1 VRPASFVPVIGAISP
16 GEAYSVPG
24 LEETISYWTEGTRP
38 AEEWLDQRDGRWG
51 TAGFVMRRGEETLG
65 FVVYG
70 QREHLPRA
78 GRFPLGPL
86 EEDAV
91 LLAYVG
97 GDPRT
102 RRRLLVRML
111 RDLRHRG
118 VGRVEAITSD
128 RGLPH
133 HVPTPVLL
141 ESGWRP
147 VRRAPYRRSYYT
159 LMRTDLGSAVEVGE
173 MARALI
179 GRVKLPALKKSVP
192 APGGALS
199 HMSRMSRVPRA
210 AGTRGGR

>member
-1 VRPASFVPVIGAISP
+1 MKPASFVPVIAAISP
-16 GEAYSVPG
+16 GEAARVPG
-24 LEETISYWTEGTRP
+24 LEETISYWTEGTRS
-38 AEEWLDQRDGRWG
+38 AEEWFRELGDRWG
-51 TAGFVMRRGEETLG
+51 TAGFVVRRGEETLG

-70 QREHLPRA
+70 RREHLPRA
-78 GRFPLGPL
+78 GRYPLGPL
-86 EEDAV
+86 DEEAV

-118 VGRVEAITSD
+118 ASRAEAIASD
-128 RGLPH
+128 SGLPH

-159 LMRTDLGSAVEVGE
+159 LVRTDLGSAVEVGQ

-179 GRVKLPALKKSVP
+179 GRVKLPGLKKTVP

-199 HMSRMSRVPRA
+199 HISPQ
-210 AGTRGGR
+210 GGR